1 MTVRV
6 INRWCGPL
14 TADFGPP
21 LGRVRIPKAGA
32 ELDINFNDL
41 QLPKQTQAMV
51 GRHTLEIVD
60 LSLTAGETL
69 KPAPKAKT
77 EPVKPAPKPK
87 SVQEPKPEEPGP
99 TLDEERITELRDLAK
114 GDERSPITKKAIE
127 MLEAAGVP
135 LVAPV
140 VEPDATKTE

>member
-1 MTVRV
+1 MGIRV
-6 INRWCGPL
+6 LNRWCGPL

-21 LGRVRIPKAGA
+21 LGRVRIPKAGV
-32 ELDINFNDL
+32 ELGIDFNDL

-60 LSLTAGETL
+60 LSLPAGETP
-69 KPAPKAKT
+69 KPAPKSKP

-87 SVQEPKPEEPGP
+87 FVEQPKPEEPKP
-99 TLDEERITELRDLAK
+99 HLDDERIAELRDLAK